1 MSEREIFVTTYT
13 KEEGRKE
20 YTHSEWIADEDRA
33 LVTYHRLSGPAIEFN
48 NNSLKYYY
56 IDGRL
61 HNTHGPAKV
70 INDVE
75 RDWYL
80 DGEEVSRYEH
90 ARLVQEVKNMP
101 LVLRLVDPRKW
112 VREYKEEIINV

>member
-1 MSEREIFVTTYT
+1 MNIMKVLLGMEPYIVLYTSEGKIELTRN
-13 KEEGRKE
+13 
-20 YTHSEWIADEDRA
+20 EWMLDR
-33 LVTYHRLSGPAIEFN
+33 TPRRYHRTDGPAIVPRSGWDE
-48 NNSLKYYY
+48 
-56 IDGRL
+56 
-61 HNTHGPAKV
+61 
-70 INDVE
+70 
-75 RDWYL
+75 WYL